1 MKENIMRISAWVLM
15 SSKDPKKVS
24 VTVKSAFVG
33 IAAIA
38 GLFGASSEMVLG
50 LSEPVA
56 NAINTTVL
64 AISAIGVVLGAI
76 RKARRTLSGT
86 NEVLNNL

>member
-1 MKENIMRISAWVLM
+1 MKENITRIAAWVLL

-24 VTVKSAFVG
+24 ATVKSAAVG
-33 IAAIA
+33 VAAIA
-38 GLFGASSEMVLG
+38 GLFGASSEAILG

-56 NAINTTVL
+56 NAINMTVL
-64 AISAIGVVLGAI
+64 AISAIGVVLGAV